1 MNSILVIDDEKGLR
15 ENLKDILEINDF
27 LVHTASNGIEGLTK
41 ALAIS
46 PDLILCDITMPMLDG
61 YGFITQIKKTE
72 LAGIPIIF
80 LSAKAERGDERL
92 GMSLGADDY
101 ITKPFTANEVIDSVK
116 TRLEKSKYLKNKI
129 NSVSNHSTFE
139 LSKILNGHEIRT
151 PLNIISGMTLMLKGL
166 TSNENEKE
174 ANQISKYT
182 QNAIFNLTN
191 IINNIYLFEMLKS
204 ELDENLF
211 AVNLPID
218 ITNNIQNLSQ
228 EFDRPVSINIDA
240 DLFTN
245 KKWMYFINYIYVE
258 LVLNAI
264 KFSSEHDNISVTNST
279 ENNSTTISVKNT
291 GGTFNC
297 DPQILKPFN
306 KFSGRMDI
314 SGLGLGLY
322 NIKLIAEKINGL
334 LSITN
339 NQDGCEVS
347 VTLPAN

>member
-27 LVHTASNGIEGLTK
+27 LVHTASNGIEGLTT
-41 ALAIS
+41 ALAIN
-46 PDLILCDITMPMLDG
+46 PDLILCDIMMPMLDG

-101 ITKPFTANEVIDSVK
+101 ITKPFTAKEVVDSVQ

-129 NSVSNHSTFE
+129 TSVSNQSTLE
-139 LSKILNGHEIRT
+139 LSKLLNGHEIRT

-174 ANQISKYT
+174 ANQITKYT

-191 IINNIYLFEMLKS
+191 IINNIYIFELLKS
-204 ELDENLF
+204 ELDGNLF
-211 AVNLPID
+211 ALNLPIN

-228 EFDRPVSINIDA
+228 EFDRPVSINIDTN
-240 DLFTN
+240 LFNN
-245 KKWMYFINYIYVE
+245 KKWMYIINYIYVE

-264 KFSSEHDNISVTNST
+264 KFSTDKDSIIATNST
-279 ENNSTTISVKNT
+279 ENNYIIISVKNT
-291 GGTFNC
+291 GSTLNC
-297 DPQILKPFN
+297 DPKMLKPFN

-314 SGLGLGLY
+314 SGMGLGLY
-322 NIKLIAEKINGL
+322 NIKLITEKIGGVL
-334 LSITN
+334 TITN
-339 NQDGCEVS
+339 NHNECEVS
-347 VTLPAN
+347 VLLPIN